1 MTFDSPIPFTEA
13 IEKLRGRGVLPAG
26 WDSEQW
32 RRVPTGIRERAF
44 FSARV
49 ESARVLTR
57 MQDYLSDYLA
67 EDRALESHGGLRA
80 QGRAE
85 FVANMRELAI
95 REGLGVV
102 DPETGEID
110 PVIREGNLQDI
121 RSVARLELIFDTQ
134 TEAAQEYGYWQQG
147 QDPDVLEVWPAQRF
161 IRVRPVAAPRPY
173 HEAALGEV
181 RRKDDLEFWVGLNRD
196 FGVPWGP
203 WGFNSG
209 CGVEDVDRDEAVEL
223 RVMAEEEEVRPVERE
238 FNEGLQAGVRDISP
252 DILAAL
258 ERSTGGQAADGVL
271 RPREFPQALLS
282 DPDGEGALEL
292 PDEILEDLLAL
303 ETREVWGTAQP
314 LAGLSRANRRR
325 LLQDERRRLRGAKLE
340 ESALVTE
347 AGVYHE
353 RTGGERSVPWPDDLL
368 PGAVMTH
375 THPQGGTLGPEDV
388 SLLLERGMAGVR
400 AVTTDRVFSATAG
413 RRRLELPQGGD
424 LVRDT
429 APGRQAKRE
438 AVAVMQRMLG
448 ERGSPLERAQLI
460 TRLAWARLHQ
470 QGFIRY
476 KEEKR

>member
-223 RVMAEEEEVRPVERE
+223 GVMAEEEEVRPVERE
-238 FNEGLQAGVRDISP
+238 FNEGLQAGVREMGP
-252 DILAAL
+252 EMLAAL
-258 ERSTGGQAADGVL
+258 ERVTGGLAAGGVLLPMRSPELPRPRGGEMEVPDDVAERMATAMRRTDEIAGDFEDLDVATPEAAALVRGFEARVGAERLEHLKVWTREGRETWSRVGQSDRVEGPPGEALRGRLLSHNHPTGLPFSIEDFAKLVAWRPAEMRAVAGPWLHVARPAEQLAPGAALARWRLLETQAAAVAREEARKLGGV
-271 RPREFPQALLS
+271 EEGWHEMATLS
-282 DPDGEGALEL
+282 AVLVEL
-292 PDEILEDLLAL
+292 D
-303 ETREVWGTAQP
+303 
-314 LAGLSRANRRR
+314 S
-325 LLQDERRRLRGAKLE
+325 
-340 ESALVTE
+340 
-347 AGVYHE
+347 
-353 RTGGERSVPWPDDLL
+353 
-368 PGAVMTH
+368 
-375 THPQGGTLGPEDV
+375 LG
-388 SLLLERGMAGVR
+388 
-400 AVTTDRVFSATAG
+400 
-413 RRRLELPQGGD
+413 
-424 LVRDT
+424 LVRY
-429 APGRQAKRE
+429 KRL
-438 AVAVMQRMLG
+438 QR
-448 ERGSPLERAQLI
+448 R
-460 TRLAWARLHQ
+460 
-470 QGFIRY
+470 
-476 KEEKR
+476 